1 VPREEKSHVMKTM
14 KAVVFKGKDRI
25 AVEEVP
31 KPRPRAGEAVIRVT
45 TTTICGTD
53 VHIVRGEYPVK
64 PGLILGHE
72 PVGVIEELGPGLEE
86 LYSIGQRVIV
96 GAITPCGQCFYCL
109 NGVHSQCGGGIGG
122 WRFGN
127 TINGAWAEYLLVPD
141 ARANLAPIPKNLTD
155 EDVVLCPDIF
165 STGLSGA
172 ESGNIKV
179 GDAVAVFAQGPIG
192 LCATVGARLKGAS
205 LIIGVDSSDERLAV
219 ARRLGANVTLNT
231 KNGDPVLEI
240 KRLTEGRGVDVAI
253 EALGRQETFE
263 NALRAIRPGGTLS
276 SLGVYSG
283 KLVAPYEAFYAGLGD
298 QKIVT
303 TLCPG
308 GKERMRRLMTMVENR
323 RVDLTALVTHKFALD
338 QIQEA
343 FDLFSHQ
350 RNGVLKVALYPD
362 ATRVH
367 GGREVVG
374 VGVADEQR

>member
-1 VPREEKSHVMKTM
+1 MKTM
-14 KAVVFKGKDRI
+14 KAVVFKGKDRV
-25 AVEEVP
+25 AVESVP
-31 KPRPRAGEAVIRVT
+31 RPAPRAGEAVIRIT
-45 TTTICGTD
+45 ATTICGTD

-64 PGLILGHE
+64 PGLVLGHE
-72 PVGVIEELGPGLEE
+72 PVGVIDELGPGLEE
-86 LYSIGQRVIV
+86 LYTIGQRVIV

-141 ARANLAPIPKNLTD
+141 ARANLAPIPSDLTD
-155 EDVVLCPDIF
+155 EEVLLCPDIF

-172 ESGNIKV
+172 ESGNIRV

-192 LCATVGARLKGAS
+192 LCATLGARLNGAS
-205 LIIGVDSSDERLAV
+205 LIIGIDSNDTRLDV

-231 KNGDPVLEI
+231 KGIDPIAEI
-240 KRLTEGRGVDVAI
+240 KRLTDGRGVDVAI

-308 GKERMRRLMTMVENR
+308 GKERMRRLMAMVEHR
-323 RVDLTALVTHKFALD
+323 RVDLTPLVTHRFALD
-338 QIQEA
+338 DIEEA
-343 FDLFSHQ
+343 LDLFSHQ
-350 RNGVLKVALYPD
+350 REGVLKVAVYP
-362 ATRVH
+362 H
-367 GGREVVG
+367 GARAHAKNETVAVG
-374 VGVADEQR
+374 ALDELC

>member
-1 VPREEKSHVMKTM
+1 MKTM
-14 KAVVFKGKDRI
+14 RAVVFKGTDRI
-25 AVEEVP
+25 AVEELA
-31 KPRPRAGEAVIRVT
+31 KPVPRAGEAVIRIT

-64 PGLILGHE
+64 PGLVLGHE
-72 PVGVIEELGPGLEE
+72 PVGVIDELGAGLDH
-86 LYSIGQRVIV
+86 LYAVGQRVIV

-141 ARANLAPIPKNLTD
+141 ARANLAPIPTELAD

-172 ESGNIKV
+172 ESGNIRV

-192 LCATVGARLKGAS
+192 LCATLGARLKGAS
-205 LIIGVDSSDERLAV
+205 LVIGIDSNGARLEV
-219 ARRLGANVTLNT
+219 ARRLGANVTINT
-231 KNGDPVLEI
+231 KDGDPIAEI
-240 KRLTEGRGVDVAI
+240 KRLTDGRGVDVAI

-283 KLVAPYEAFYAGLGD
+283 KLVAPYESFYAGLGD

-308 GKERMRRLMTMVENR
+308 GKERMRRLMAMIENG
-323 RVDLTALVTHKFALD
+323 RVDLRPLVTHAFALED
-338 QIQEA
+338 IEEA
-343 FDLFSHQ
+343 LDLFSHQ
-350 RNGVLKVALYPD
+350 RDGVLKVALYPD
-362 ATRVH
+362 PARAKAK
-367 GGREVVG
+367 REAVG
-374 VGVADEQR
+374 VGAMDDQC

>member
-1 VPREEKSHVMKTM
+1 MKTM
-14 KAVVFKGKDRI
+14 KAVVFKGKDRL

-31 KPRPRAGEAVIRVT
+31 KPSPRAGEAVIRIT

-72 PVGVIEELGPGLEE
+72 PVGVIDELGPGLEDF
-86 LYSIGQRVIV
+86 YTVGQRVIV

-141 ARANLAPIPKNLTD
+141 ARANLAPIPGDLTD
-155 EDVVLCPDIF
+155 EDVVLCSDIF

-205 LIIGVDSSDERLAV
+205 LIIGIDSNAERLNM

-231 KNGDPVLEI
+231 HDGDPIAAI
-240 KRLTEGRGVDVAI
+240 KRLTDGRGVDVAI

-308 GKERMRRLMTMVENR
+308 GKERMRRLMAMIEHR
-323 RVDLTALVTHKFALD
+323 RVDLSPLVTHRFALD
-338 QIQEA
+338 KVEEA
-343 FDLFSHQ
+343 FELFSNQ
-350 RNGVLKVALYPD
+350 RDGVLKVALYPD
-362 ATRVH
+362 ASRAVVE
-367 GGREVVG
+367 REA
-374 VGVADEQR
+374 VAMGALDVQR